1 MKREGWRARRRRELT
16 PDEREL
22 WARVAESIQPLP
34 GRRLPAPPTEPA
46 PETPAVEQQQTPKAT
61 AAASPAHPIKSKA
74 HPPLAPIEPKI
85 ARNLRRG
92 GEVDAR
98 IDLHGLRQDQAH
110 SRLRAFLVRAQSNGA
125 RVVLVITGK
134 GTTGG
139 GRLFDERG
147 VLKRQVP
154 VWLSQPGM
162 RAIVLG
168 FSEAS
173 TAHGGSGAL
182 YVRLRRER

>member
-1 MKREGWRARRRRELT
+1 MKREGWRSRRRRELT
-16 PDEREL
+16 ADERTL
-22 WARVAESIQPLP
+22 WAKVAETIQPLP
-34 GRRLPAPPTEPA
+34 GRRLPPPPATEPVVEASTPAPPEKPA
-46 PETPAVEQQQTPKAT
+46 PAR
-61 AAASPAHPIKSKA
+61 AAAKQPPKPKP

-110 SRLRAFLVRAQSNGA
+110 GRLRAFLVQAQSNGA

-139 GRLFDERG
+139 GGLFDERG

-154 VWLSQPGM
+154 IWLSEPGM

-173 TAHGGSGAL
+173 AAHGGAGAL

>member
-1 MKREGWRARRRRELT
+1 MKREGWRSRRRRELT
-16 PDEREL
+16 ADEREL
-22 WARVAESIQPLP
+22 WAKVAESIQPLP
-34 GRRLPAPPTEPA
+34 GRRLPSPPTKPA
-46 PETPAVEQQQTPKAT
+46 PETPETTPQQEPIPVR
-61 AAASPAHPIKSKA
+61 AASAQPVKPKA

-139 GRLFDERG
+139 GGLFDEKG

-154 VWLSQPGM
+154 IWLSEPGM

-173 TAHGGSGAL
+173 VTHGGSGAL

>member
-1 MKREGWRARRRRELT
+1 MKREGWRSRRRRDLT
-16 PDEREL
+16 ADERTL
-22 WARVAESIQPLP
+22 WAKVAETIQPLP
-34 GRRLPAPPTEPA
+34 GRRVPPPPTDPTPETSATAQPDKQTPVRAAAAPPVKP
-46 PETPAVEQQQTPKAT
+46 
-61 AAASPAHPIKSKA
+61 KA

-85 ARNLRRG
+85 ARSLRRG

-110 SRLRAFLVRAQSNGA
+110 GRLRAFLVRAQSNGA

-139 GRLFDERG
+139 GGLFDERG

-154 VWLSQPGM
+154 IWLSEPAM

-173 TAHGGSGAL
+173 AAHGGSGAL